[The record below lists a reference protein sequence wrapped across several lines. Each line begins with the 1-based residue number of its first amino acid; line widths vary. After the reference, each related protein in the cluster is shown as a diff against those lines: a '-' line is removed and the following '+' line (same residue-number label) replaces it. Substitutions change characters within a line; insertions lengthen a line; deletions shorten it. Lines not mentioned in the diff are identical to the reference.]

1 MKRRD
6 KCEKRKCSYCTKS
19 TYPLGRQKMKEQKE
33 ESSVLAATSTY
44 FVRESGEEGSIFAK
58 LSNFSENGAGS
69 KRNCTRE
76 NEAKVLLTD
85 RTCFPLNLLRCPDT
99 IFSWYVVSGH
109 IRFVSWSLRGKN
121 ISQKSPVFLLPICLP
136 CHHSSYY
143 DNYWINM
150 KYKCV
155 IRDWDNS
162 LCTLLWINIQQAGT
176 NCVFRHFPRLGVGGG
191 LLWKVH

>member
-1 MKRRD
+1 MW
-6 KCEKRKCSYCTKS
+6 EKKMQLLHKIHLSIRSAKDERTK
-19 TYPLGRQKMKEQKE
+19 G
-33 ESSVLAATSTY
+33 
-44 FVRESGEEGSIFAK
+44 GELCIGCNFHILCKGIWRGSIFAK

-85 RTCFPLNLLRCPDT
+85 RTWTFLEPPLRCPDT

-136 CHHSSYY
+136 CHHSY
-143 DNYWINM
+143 
-150 KYKCV
+150 V
-155 IRDWDNS
+155 
-162 LCTLLWINIQQAGT
+162 
-176 NCVFRHFPRLGVGGG
+176 
-191 LLWKVH
+191 LWKLLDRYEI